1 MTMPSVDSIVF
12 APIWAELFLF
22 GLLTVVLLIEAFG
35 RSRLASASLA
45 VSIVGLLV
53 LGVALGVESASVDPT
68 PAMNGLMVIDPLS
81 QFLKA
86 MAALVTAASLFYAR
100 RYLQYQSM
108 GQGEFQLFALFALL
122 GQFVMI
128 SGSHLL
134 TIYLGIELLS
144 LSLYAAVALRR
155 DDTGS
160 TEAAMKYFVLGALAS
175 GFLLYGMSMIYGA
188 TGSLYL
194 PEIADKLSSG
204 GADKLVMVFGTVFV
218 VSGLA
223 FKLGVVPFHI

>member
-1 MTMPSVDSIVF
+1 MTTPSVDSIVF

-22 GLLTVVLLIEAFG
+22 GLLSVVLLIEAFG
-35 RSRLASASLA
+35 RSRYASLSLA
-45 VSIVGLLV
+45 VSIASLLV
-53 LGVALGVESASVDPT
+53 LGLGLAVEAQSVHPI

-86 MAALVTAASLFYAR
+86 LAALVTAASLFYAR
-100 RYLQYQSM
+100 RYLKNQSM
-108 GQGEFQLFALFALL
+108 GQGEFQLFALFAIL

-144 LSLYAAVALRR
+144 LALYAAVALRR

-188 TGSLYL
+188 TGSL
-194 PEIADKLSSG
+194 
-204 GADKLVMVFGTVFV
+204 
-218 VSGLA
+218 
-223 FKLGVVPFHI
+223 